1 MMEVRDHPMVAEGVA
16 RASPG
21 GPLGQDTPLD
31 CGAEA
36 CQRPSEQ
43 EVYEEEYVLSRQEL
57 RVAVV
62 QP

>member
-1 MMEVRDHPMVAEGVA
+1 MEVRDHPMVAEGVA

-21 GPLGQDTPLD
+21 GHWDRILPWD

-36 CQRPSEQ
+36 CQHPSEQ
-43 EVYEEEYVLSRQEL
+43 EVYEKEYVLSRQEL

>member
-1 MMEVRDHPMVAEGVA
+1 MVAEGVA